1 MCYFGTQKW
10 NGAIPN
16 FMVRAIVMSIDAVGL
31 NNFIMVHLPENIKLM
46 IMAII
51 SNIEAVDWVRTYLV
65 DASLA
70 HGLYCFIIMGII
82 ASIFI

>member
-1 MCYFGTQKW
+1 
-10 NGAIPN
+10 
-16 FMVRAIVMSIDAVGL
+16 
-31 NNFIMVHLPENIKLM
+31 M

-51 SNIEAVDWVRTYLV
+51 SNIEAVDWVRKYLV